1 MAKENMK
8 VLFVASEC
16 GPFIRT
22 GGLGDVA
29 AALPKELNA
38 MGNDVRV
45 IIPLYEDISIDYKSK
60 FTYVGN
66 VYVKLAWREEYAGV
80 FEYDY
85 NGVKYYF
92 IDNEKYFKRSG
103 LYGYFDD
110 GERFAF
116 FSKAVLDVLP
126 LIDFKPDVIHSNDW
140 HTALVPVYQDAIYCN
155 FDFYRGIKTVFTI
168 HNIQFQGRFSL
179 DVIKDIVGLP
189 DEKFSVLEYDRD
201 ANFMKGA
208 IEASNKITTV
218 SPNYAKEILDPYFA
232 YGLSSILSDR
242 YYKISGIVNGID
254 QNLFNPKTDKHI
266 YKNYDNSSFE
276 LGKKINKDSL
286 LENLNL
292 QKANQN
298 TMLIGMVTRLTEQK
312 GIDIFVNSVD
322 EILKQDVRIAILG
335 QGDWYLEKLLNELQ
349 LKYPDKL
356 RVIINFSTDIAN
368 KIYAASDV
376 FLMPSK
382 FEPCGL
388 SQLIAMSY
396 GTIPIVREIG
406 GLKDTVKAYNTETKK
421 GSGFT
426 FYDYS
431 SSELIRAVQRAYEIF
446 SNKKEWNSLIK
457 CIMEE
462 DLSWKKSAKQYLELY
477 KSI

>member
-1 MAKENMK
+1 MSKEKMK
-8 VLFVASEC
+8 VLFVASES

-29 AALPKELNA
+29 AALPQELNKI
-38 MGNDVRV
+38 GNDVRV

-60 FTYVGN
+60 FQYVGN

-80 FEYDY
+80 FEYNF

-92 IDNEKYFKRSG
+92 IDNEKYFKRGG

-116 FSKAVLDVLP
+116 FSKAVLDILP
-126 LIDFKPDVIHSNDW
+126 LIDFKPDIVHANDW
-140 HTALVPVYQDAIYCN
+140 HTALVPVYQDAIYSN
-155 FDFYRGIKTVFTI
+155 IDFYKDIKTVFTI

-179 DVIKDIVGLP
+179 DIIKDIVGLP
-189 DEKFSVLEYDRD
+189 ENKFSILEYDRD

-208 IEASNKITTV
+208 IETANKVTTV
-218 SPNYAKEILDPYFA
+218 SPNYSKEILDPYFA
-232 YGLSSILSDR
+232 YGLSTILSER

-254 QNLFNPKTDKHI
+254 QKLFNPKTDKHI
-266 YKNYDNSSFE
+266 YVNYDVNNVTD
-276 LGKKINKDSL
+276 GKKANKQAL
-286 LENLNL
+286 LDNLNL
-292 QKANQN
+292 LKANEN

-312 GIDIFVNSVD
+312 GIDIFINSVD
-322 EILKQDVRIAILG
+322 EILKQDIRIVILG
-335 QGDWYLEKLLNELQ
+335 QGDWYLEKSLNELQ
-349 LKYPDKL
+349 LRYPEKL

-368 KIYAASDV
+368 KIYASSDC

-396 GTIPIVREIG
+396 GTVPIVREIG
-406 GLKDTVKAYNTETKK
+406 GLKDTVKAYNPQTKE
-421 GSGFT
+421 GFGFT

-446 SNKKEWNSLIK
+446 SNKNDWNSLIK

-462 DLSWKKSAKQYLELY
+462 DLSWKKSAKEYLNLY